1 MQAPGADSGEHPQP
15 AQAATKIQSRPIP
28 GPFHEHTQTTPHDG
42 CHRRRHTLPGFPSPA
57 RRHAQSHRRVNPPKN
72 RMLRIKQLP
81 TFDSVAAGKKAVV
94 DLPLGLRY
102 HAIWL
107 ELGNNATAANAITD
121 LVEDIVVKI
130 NGKPKRTHSGFQL
143 NVINGIN
150 DYSYLLNDSGTTCQ
164 IHRRLYLTC

>member
-28 GPFHEHTQTTPHDG
+28 GLFHEHTQTTPHDG

-107 ELGNNATAANAITD
+107 ELGNNAVAANAITD

-130 NGKPKRTHSGFQL
+130 NGKPQRTHSGFQL

-150 DYSYLLNDSGTTCQ
+150 GSSYLLQASGTNG
-164 IHRRLYLTC
+164 